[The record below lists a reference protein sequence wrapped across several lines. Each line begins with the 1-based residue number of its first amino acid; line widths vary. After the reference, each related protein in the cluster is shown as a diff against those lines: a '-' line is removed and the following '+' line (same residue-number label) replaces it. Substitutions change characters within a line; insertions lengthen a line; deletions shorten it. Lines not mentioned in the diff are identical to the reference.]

1 MDAHLEDIIRIRSEV
16 ERLHLYGGEKVLIQ
30 PLAQLAK
37 IYNGT
42 GPAFLPDSIRGA
54 LDKAAKTFLPAIM
67 VHDGDFEDS
76 DGTFKSFKVANLRL
90 LVNCAKCALDAAPW
104 NSLKRYALLGE
115 SWTIYRA
122 CDRFGW
128 SAWLAAYNKNQ
139 TNKEERMRR

>member
-1 MDAHLEDIIRIRSEV
+1 MDAHLDEVIRIRSEV
-16 ERLHLYGGEKVLIQ
+16 ERLRLYGGEKVLIQ

-76 DGTFKSFKVANLRL
+76 DGTVKCFNAANKRL
-90 LVNCAKCALDAAPW
+90 LKNCIICATDAAPW
-104 NSLKRYALLGE
+104 YSWRRYALIAE
-115 SWTIYRA
+115 AWTIYRA
-122 CDRFGW
+122 CDKFGW
-128 SAWLAAYNKNQ
+128 IAWLSAYRDNQ
-139 TNKEERMRR
+139 QYKE

>member
-16 ERLHLYGGEKVLIQ
+16 ERLRLYGGEKVLIQ

-76 DGTFKSFKVANLRL
+76 DGTVKSFNAANKRL
-90 LVNCAKCALDAAPW
+90 LKNCIICATDAAPW
-104 NSLKRYALLGE
+104 YSWRRYALIAE
-115 SWTIYRA
+115 AWTIYRA
-122 CDRFGW
+122 CDKFGW
-128 SAWLAAYNKNQ
+128 IAWLSAYRDNQ
-139 TNKEERMRR
+139 QYKE

>member
-16 ERLHLYGGEKVLIQ
+16 ERLRLYGGEKVLIQ

-54 LDKAAKTFLPAIM
+54 LDKAAKPFLPAVM

-76 DGTFKSFKVANLRL
+76 DGTVKSFKVANLRL

-122 CDRFGW
+122 CDKLGW
-128 SAWLAAYNKNQ
+128 IAWLSAYYENQ
-139 TNKEERMRR
+139 KKTKE

>member
-16 ERLHLYGGEKVLIQ
+16 ERLRLYGGEKVLIQ

-76 DGTFKSFKVANLRL
+76 DGTVKSFNAANKRL
-90 LVNCAKCALDAAPW
+90 LKNCIICATDAAPW
-104 NSLKRYALLGE
+104 YSWRRYALLAE
-115 SWTIYRA
+115 AWAIYRA
-122 CDRFGW
+122 CDKFGW
-128 SAWLAAYNKNQ
+128 IAWLSAYRDNQ
-139 TNKEERMRR
+139 QGKE

>member
-16 ERLHLYGGEKVLIQ
+16 ERLRLYGGEKVLIQ

-76 DGTFKSFKVANLRL
+76 DGTVKSFNAANKRL
-90 LVNCAKCALDAAPW
+90 LKNCIICATDAAPW
-104 NSLKRYALLGE
+104 YSWRRYALLAE
-115 SWTIYRA
+115 AWAIYRA
-122 CDRFGW
+122 CDKFGW
-128 SAWLAAYNKNQ
+128 IAWLSAYRDNQ
-139 TNKEERMRR
+139 QDKE

>member
-1 MDAHLEDIIRIRSEV
+1 MDAHLDEVIRIRSEV
-16 ERLHLYGGEKVLIQ
+16 ERLRLYGGEKVLIQ

-42 GPAFLPDSIRGA
+42 GPAFLPYSIRCA

-67 VHDGDFEDS
+67 VHDGEFEDS
-76 DGTFKSFKVANLRL
+76 DGTVKSFKVANLRL

-104 NSLKRYALLGE
+104 NSLKRYTLLGE

-122 CDRFGW
+122 CDKFGW
-128 SAWLAAYNKNQ
+128 IAWLSAYYENQKN
-139 TNKEERMRR
+139 TKE

>member
-16 ERLHLYGGEKVLIQ
+16 ERLRLYGGEKVLIQ

-104 NSLKRYALLGE
+104 DSCKRYALLGE
-115 SWTIYRA
+115 SWAIYRA

-128 SAWLAAYNKNQ
+128 SAWMAAYNKNQ
-139 TNKEERMRR
+139 TNE

>member
-16 ERLHLYGGEKVLIQ
+16 ERLRLYGGEKVLIQ

-104 NSLKRYALLGE
+104 YSWRRYALIAE
-115 SWTIYRA
+115 AWTIYRA

-128 SAWLAAYNKNQ
+128 SAWMAAYNKNQ
-139 TNKEERMRR
+139 TNE